1 MKLSDLLQALP
12 HHMLQGSTDVEVT
25 SLCCDSR
32 QAGPGGL
39 FVALPGARADG
50 HDFVPAA
57 VSRGAAAV
65 VVERAVPVPEG
76 TAVVQVEDAR
86 TALALLS
93 AAFYGRSADRLTIVG
108 ITGTKGKTTTAYILR
123 SILTAA
129 GCKTGM
135 IGTVGTFIG
144 DKMVCDARNT
154 TPESLELHQRFAQM
168 EQAGCTHVVMEV
180 SSQAMKLRRV
190 AGISFDTAVFL
201 NLSPDHISP
210 TEHADFDEY
219 RACKAALFAQCGKA
233 VGNLDDPNWPLMRA
247 RTRPG
252 CAVSTFGLGDGADI
266 RGYGIRP
273 VRGNGLLGS
282 EFFVD
287 GITEPFFFSMPGAF
301 NVSDALAAIAVSRAL
316 GIPNRAVREGL
327 ARTTVRGR
335 TEVYPH
341 PGDYTILID
350 YAHNDVSFRSVLSTL
365 KEYEHRRIIVVFG
378 AGGDR
383 PKMRRVD
390 MAREAARYADFAVV
404 TMDNPRSERVE
415 DICAD
420 ITAALGGKIPSVE
433 IYDRRQAIFHA
444 LDMAQDGDIIALLGK
459 GHEEYI
465 ETKGVRTHFSEREV
479 LDEYFA
485 AKASGQCPKS

>member
-1 MKLSDLLQALP
+1 MKLSDLLQAVP
-12 HHMLQGSTDVEVT
+12 HKILSGSADGDITA
-25 SLCCDSR
+25 LCCDSR
-32 QAGPGGL
+32 KAGPGSL

-50 HDFVPAA
+50 HDFIPAA
-57 VSRGAAAV
+57 AGQGAAAV

-76 TAVVQVEDAR
+76 TAVIQVEDAR

-93 AAFYGRSADRLTIVG
+93 AAFYGYSAHRLTIVG

-129 GCKTGM
+129 GHKTGM

-144 DKMVCDARNT
+144 DEMVCDARNT

-168 EQAGCTHVVMEV
+168 ERAGCTHVVMEV
-180 SSQAMKLRRV
+180 SSQAMKLHRV
-190 AGISFDTAVFL
+190 AGIQFDTAVFL

-210 TEHADFDEY
+210 AEHADFDEY

-233 VGNLDDPNWPLMRA
+233 VGNLDDPNWPVMRA
-247 RTRPG
+247 QTKPG
-252 CAVSTFGLGDGADI
+252 CAVSTFGFGEGADV

-273 VRGNGLLGS
+273 VRGDGLLGS

-287 GITEPFFFSMPGAF
+287 GVTEPFFFSMPGQF
-301 NVSDALAAIAVSRAL
+301 NVADALAAIAVSRAL

-341 PGDYTILID
+341 PGDYTVLID
-350 YAHNDVSFRSVLSTL
+350 YAHNDVSFASVLSTL
-365 KEYEHRRIIVVFG
+365 KAYDHDRIIVVFG

-390 MAREAARYADFAVV
+390 MAREAAKYADFAVV
-404 TMDNPRSERVE
+404 TVDNPRTERVE

-420 ITAALGGKIPSVE
+420 ITAALDGKIPSVE
-433 IYDRRQAIFHA
+433 IYDRRQAIFYA
-444 LDMAQDGDIIALLGK
+444 LDMARSGDIVALLGK

-465 ETKGVRTHFSEREV
+465 ETNGVRRHFSEREV

-485 AKASGQCPKS
+485 APAGRPAGAP

>member
-1 MKLSDLLQALP
+1 M
-12 HHMLQGSTDVEVT
+12 
-25 SLCCDSR
+25 
-32 QAGPGGL
+32 
-39 FVALPGARADG
+39 
-50 HDFVPAA
+50 
-57 VSRGAAAV
+57 
-65 VVERAVPVPEG
+65 
-76 TAVVQVEDAR
+76 VQVEDAR

-247 RTRPG
+247 PDSARLRGIHFWSWGWSGYPGLWNPSCAGQRPAG
-252 CAVSTFGLGDGADI
+252 QRVLRRRHYGAF
-266 RGYGIRP
+266 
-273 VRGNGLLGS
+273 L
-282 EFFVD
+282 
-287 GITEPFFFSMPGAF
+287 FSMPGAF

-327 ARTTVRGR
+327 ARTTVRGER
-335 TEVYPH
+335 KSIPTRVI
-341 PGDYTILID
+341 TLF
-350 YAHNDVSFRSVLSTL
+350 SSTTL
-365 KEYEHRRIIVVFG
+365 T
-378 AGGDR
+378 
-383 PKMRRVD
+383 
-390 MAREAARYADFAVV
+390 
-404 TMDNPRSERVE
+404 TM
-415 DICAD
+415 
-420 ITAALGGKIPSVE
+420 
-433 IYDRRQAIFHA
+433 
-444 LDMAQDGDIIALLGK
+444 
-459 GHEEYI
+459 
-465 ETKGVRTHFSEREV
+465 
-479 LDEYFA
+479 
-485 AKASGQCPKS
+485 